1 MPLSGISEREI
12 LDQPGPRTMQNVILV
27 IHILACLAMIGLV
40 LVQKSEGG
48 GLGIGGGG
56 ANSLMSG
63 RGAAGAIVRTTIIIG
78 GIFFVTSLA
87 LTSIANRSNDNR
99 SGIERVLEETA
110 PGTVLEEPLDLFD
123 PSVTPL
129 SNEPAPSATPPAS
142 EVIDPVGSELTPPA
156 EATVTPEPAPAPG
169 TETAPAET
177 NPQ

>member
-1 MPLSGISEREI
+1 
-12 LDQPGPRTMQNVILV
+12 MQNVILV
-27 IHILACLAMIGLV
+27 IHILACLALIGLV

-87 LTSIANRSNDNR
+87 LTSIANRTNDNR
-99 SGIERVLEETA
+99 SGIEKALEETA
-110 PGTVLEEPLDLFD
+110 PAGASGDPVDLFD
-123 PSVTPL
+123 PSVSL
-129 SNEPAPSATPPAS
+129 VES
-142 EVIDPVGSELTPPA
+142 D
-156 EATVTPEPAPAPG
+156 PAPATTSDTPVV
-169 TETAPAET
+169 TEPPADATAVEVPLPATPETAPETAPAET

>member
-1 MPLSGISEREI
+1 
-12 LDQPGPRTMQNVILV
+12 MQNVILV
-27 IHILACLAMIGLV
+27 IHILACLALIGLV

-87 LTSIANRSNDNR
+87 LTSIANRSNGSP
-99 SGIERVLEETA
+99 SGIERALEESSPALNPEEPADLFDPTVPLLGNETIPETA
-110 PGTVLEEPLDLFD
+110 PGT
-123 PSVTPL
+123 SVVVD
-129 SNEPAPSATPPAS
+129 PAPT
-142 EVIDPVGSELTPPA
+142 EIVPPA
-156 EATVTPEPAPAPG
+156 EPVAEP
-169 TETAPAET
+169 ETAPAET

>member
-1 MPLSGISEREI
+1 
-12 LDQPGPRTMQNVILV
+12 MQNVILV

-87 LTSIANRSNDNR
+87 LTSIANRSKDSR
-99 SGIERVLEETA
+99 SGIERVLEQTA
-110 PGTVLEEPLDLFD
+110 PGTVVEEPIDLFD
-123 PSVTPL
+123 PSVAPL
-129 SNEPAPSATPPAS
+129 SNEPAPRTSPAGSDLADPAGLAPTPPS
-142 EVIDPVGSELTPPA
+142 EAAPPPV
-156 EATVTPEPAPAPG
+156 PAPAPG
-169 TETAPAET
+169 TGPETSPAGT

>member
-1 MPLSGISEREI
+1 
-12 LDQPGPRTMQNVILV
+12 MQNVILV

-78 GIFFVTSLA
+78 GIFFATSLA
-87 LTSIANRSNDNR
+87 LTSIANRADVNR
-99 SGIERVLEETA
+99 SGIERALEGDVPATA
-110 PGTVLEEPLDLFD
+110 PSAPTDLFD
-123 PSVTPL
+123 PSVSLLGDETLP
-129 SNEPAPSATPPAS
+129 SSTTEPTDLVDPTDTL
-142 EVIDPVGSELTPPA
+142 IDPTLDPSVPP
-156 EATVTPEPAPAPG
+156 
-169 TETAPAET
+169 ETAPVET

>member
-1 MPLSGISEREI
+1 
-12 LDQPGPRTMQNVILV
+12 MQNVILV
-27 IHILACLAMIGLV
+27 IHILACLALIGLV

-87 LTSIANRSNDNR
+87 LTSIANRSNGSP
-99 SGIERVLEETA
+99 SGIERALEEASPALNPEEPADLFDPTVPLLGNETAPETA
-110 PGTVLEEPLDLFD
+110 PGTVVVD
-123 PSVTPL
+123 
-129 SNEPAPSATPPAS
+129 PAPTQ
-142 EVIDPVGSELTPPA
+142 VLPPA
-156 EATVTPEPAPAPG
+156 EP
-169 TETAPAET
+169 PAEPETTPAGT

>member
-1 MPLSGISEREI
+1 
-12 LDQPGPRTMQNVILV
+12 MQNVILV

-78 GIFFVTSLA
+78 GIFFATSLA
-87 LTSIANRSNDNR
+87 LTSIANRAGDTR
-99 SGIERVLEETA
+99 SGIEKALEETA
-110 PGTVLEEPLDLFD
+110 PAGATGDPVDLFD
-123 PSVTPL
+123 PSVSLIESDPVPSPTPDATVVADPPAD
-129 SNEPAPSATPPAS
+129 PAPVEVPLPAVP
-142 EVIDPVGSELTPPA
+142 E
-156 EATVTPEPAPAPG
+156 VTPE
-169 TETAPAET
+169 TTPAET

>member
-1 MPLSGISEREI
+1 
-12 LDQPGPRTMQNVILV
+12 MQNVILV

-78 GIFFVTSLA
+78 GIFFATSLA
-87 LTSIANRSNDNR
+87 LTSIANRSSDNR
-99 SGIERVLEETA
+99 SGIERALDETA
-110 PGTVLEEPLDLFD
+110 PGTAPGEPVDLFD
-123 PSVTPL
+123 PSVPL
-129 SNEPAPSATPPAS
+129 FGDEPTQAPSPDTVAPAETPSLVDPTVADPVPPA
-142 EVIDPVGSELTPPA
+142 
-156 EATVTPEPAPAPG
+156 
-169 TETAPAET
+169 ETAPADT

>member
-1 MPLSGISEREI
+1 
-12 LDQPGPRTMQNVILV
+12 MQNVILV

-78 GIFFVTSLA
+78 GIFFATSLA
-87 LTSIANRSNDNR
+87 LTSIANRSKGNT
-99 SGIERVLEETA
+99 SGIERALEETS
-110 PGTVLEEPLDLFD
+110 PTIDEPADLFD
-123 PSVTPL
+123 PSLTMPDDGAGIL
-129 SNEPAPSATPPAS
+129 PAPVETA
-142 EVIDPVGSELTPPA
+142 
-156 EATVTPEPAPAPG
+156 PAPAGEVFVDPSALPG
-169 TETAPAET
+169 ASAPATAETPAEETVPAET

>member
-1 MPLSGISEREI
+1 
-12 LDQPGPRTMQNVILV
+12 MQNVILV

-87 LTSIANRSNDNR
+87 LTSIANRNNDSR
-99 SGIERVLEETA
+99 SGIERVLEETT
-110 PGTVLEEPLDLFD
+110 PGVLPEEPVDLFD

-129 SNEPAPSATPPAS
+129 SNETAPSATPPATD
-142 EVIDPVGSELTPPA
+142 VIDPAGIAVTPPA
-156 EATVTPEPAPAPG
+156 DAATTPAPEPG
-169 TETAPAET
+169 TAAETAPAET

>member
-1 MPLSGISEREI
+1 
-12 LDQPGPRTMQNVILV
+12 MQNVILV

-78 GIFFVTSLA
+78 GIFFATSLA
-87 LTSIANRSNDNR
+87 LTSIANRTKGNA
-99 SGIERVLEETA
+99 SGIERALQESTTVA
-110 PGTVLEEPLDLFD
+110 PVENPGDLFD
-123 PSVTPL
+123 PSVDLLGNEAAPQPQTATPEL
-129 SNEPAPSATPPAS
+129 VDPSAIPA
-142 EVIDPVGSELTPPA
+142 
-156 EATVTPEPAPAPG
+156 APAD
-169 TETAPAET
+169 EAAPADPPPSET

>member
-1 MPLSGISEREI
+1 
-12 LDQPGPRTMQNVILV
+12 MQNVILV

-78 GIFFVTSLA
+78 GIFFATSLA
-87 LTSIANRSNDNR
+87 LTSIANRTNDNR
-99 SGIERVLEETA
+99 SGIEKALEETA
-110 PGTVLEEPLDLFD
+110 PAGASGDPVDLFD
-123 PSVTPL
+123 PSVSL
-129 SNEPAPSATPPAS
+129 VES
-142 EVIDPVGSELTPPA
+142 D
-156 EATVTPEPAPAPG
+156 PAPATTSDTPVV
-169 TETAPAET
+169 TEPPADATAVEVPLPETAETVPETAPTET